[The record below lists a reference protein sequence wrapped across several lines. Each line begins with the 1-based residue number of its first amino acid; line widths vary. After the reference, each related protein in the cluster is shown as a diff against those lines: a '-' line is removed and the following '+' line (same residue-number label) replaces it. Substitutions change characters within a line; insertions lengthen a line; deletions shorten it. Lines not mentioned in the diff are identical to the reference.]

1 MMEVDIEKKSKEIQ
15 RIISRYTKTSFVCFF
30 ADFIRHHPERSN
42 TGFSSEFKSKLK
54 DSLYLIMLR
63 LSSKEEGT
71 EELFY
76 SQEND
81 QVLGQVAK
89 TLLEIINFYLGN
101 KNLESLV
108 EIEDDRRKTLVHELV
123 FKDYF
128 QNGVINYI
136 EQEYNK
142 VIRLFKPYKNIIKE
156 RLGIQLDTLL
166 DICYYSE
173 KLYREKSTKSKS
185 FILNNDLKSLMTKL
199 AQGQIENESF
209 QEELSKLPE
218 ETNEAFLNFFDKPH
232 DCLLFFKE
240 DYYSVFNKSDVD
252 IFCEL
257 FSININDSFDIT
269 FYSQRNPLEDSPIIK
284 INENEYL
291 NVYQKQLPTALYR
304 LLYKTLTQTN
314 KEREQLNR
322 RKGKVVLE
330 NQTLEVFKAFFKRV
344 KNLKTF
350 TNYYIDDFIEEKDI
364 LIIADR
370 KAYIIECKSSRNR
383 EPKRDIKMA
392 YQRVKSDFRECIQKG
407 YDQCYHVEQKMLND
421 EKIIVR
427 TKNGIHEIITS
438 SIDDIF
444 TIVIT
449 SERFAS
455 IQSDLGLLLKRHDIE
470 DLYPWSVCI
479 DDLEIFLKT
488 LNIKFNNPVRRFSEF
503 LEYRELLNE
512 RLITRDELDVCAMY
526 LKNDRNFKENCE
538 AEFVILTDPTLQS
551 YFDQLYFEKKLRFKL
566 LDL

>member
-42 TGFSSEFKSKLK
+42 TGFSNEFKSKLK

-63 LSSKEEGT
+63 LSSKEEGI

-76 SQEND
+76 SHEND
-81 QVLGQVAK
+81 QVLRQVAK
-89 TLLEIINFYLGN
+89 ILLEITNFYLSN

-108 EIEDDRRKTLVHELV
+108 EIEDERRKRLVHELV

-142 VIRLFKPYKNIIKE
+142 VIRLFKPYQNIIKE

-166 DICYYSE
+166 DMCYYSE
-173 KLYREKSTKSKS
+173 KLYREKSAKSKS
-185 FILNNDLKSLMTKL
+185 FILDNDLKSLMTRL

-209 QEELSKLPE
+209 QEELSKLPKK
-218 ETNEAFLNFFDKPH
+218 TYEAFSNFFDKPH

-269 FYSQRNPLEDSPIIK
+269 FYSQSNPLEDSPIIK

-304 LLYKTLTQTN
+304 LLYKTLTQTS

-330 NQTLEVFKAFFKRV
+330 NQTLEVFETFFKKV
-344 KNLKTF
+344 KNLIFF
-350 TNYYIDDFIEEKDI
+350 TNYYVDDFIEEKDI
-364 LIIADR
+364 LIIANK

-392 YQRVKSDFRECIQKG
+392 YQRIKSDFRECIQKG